1 MIDRSKPLPIHE
13 FPGLISEVARLKAA
27 LDEIER
33 LQRIISEPVE
43 SFGTQD
49 LVAWTEG
56 LQKILLDFPEE
67 ERGQI
72 PFVVT
77 MGSHLEKFAKSWNSP
92 VIEGQAE
99 RISVLEEDNH
109 LWREYNLQLYNNNR
123 RLLTALKK
131 LGEAKRKRGKALVE
145 ERAHCY
151 LNLER
156 NADIVPWDLNEVSEN
171 EQKRLRY
178 DARGQLRREG
188 KL

>member
-77 MGSHLEKFAKSWNSP
+77 MRSHLEKFAKSWNSP

-131 LGEAKRKRGKALVE
+131 LGTAKRERGKALVE
-145 ERAHCY
+145 ERARRICHAPGDPVGHWPRY
-151 LNLER
+151 EP
-156 NADIVPWDLNEVSEN
+156 IVIDE
-171 EQKRLRY
+171 
-178 DARGQLRREG
+178 ARKQLRQE
-188 KL
+188 KLL